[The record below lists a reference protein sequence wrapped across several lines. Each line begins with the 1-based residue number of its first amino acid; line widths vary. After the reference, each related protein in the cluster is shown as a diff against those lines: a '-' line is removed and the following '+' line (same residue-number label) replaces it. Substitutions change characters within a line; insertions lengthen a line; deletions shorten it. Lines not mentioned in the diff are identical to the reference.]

1 MKSDRGGILEKE
13 CLLFWEGCGGSGRLP
28 GGGSLAVLRGNRSP
42 SCGQGLE
49 EAMGGGWEFTLEPET
64 AGASGKNE
72 NTAPETPAQ
81 FPQAA

>member
-13 CLLFWEGCGGSGRLP
+13 CLLFWEGWGGSGRLP
-28 GGGSLAVLRGNRSP
+28 RGGSLAVLRGNRSP

-49 EAMGGGWEFTLEPET
+49 EVMGGGWEFTLEPET

-72 NTAPETPAQ
+72 YTAPDTPAQ